1 MVFSFTWIDLHKDP
15 LEWGGPCFP
24 TLSLIQPW
32 ESMRSHEVGCEFLRT
47 IVGDIIS
54 ILEIYSEL
62 VLVVCSGLL
71 V

>member
-54 ILEIYSEL
+54 ILE
-62 VLVVCSGLL
+62 
-71 V
+71 